1 MDLSSETADILVR
14 WTARVVVACYLLR
27 CWSDYRGSKKGEIEA
42 NALTSQWLWTAGCLL
57 FLMHIYSAFAYVHNM
72 SHAAAYEHTAE
83 RTAAVIGI
91 RWGGG
96 IYVNHAFALFW
107 LIDVVMWWSYGNL
120 WAYRSKVWYW
130 SVQGIFAFMFINAT
144 LIFGPAH
151 WIWII
156 GLLGIIAGLRV
167 FTERRANSSEGVDLG

>member
-1 MDLSSETADILVR
+1 MDLSSEAADLLVR
-14 WTARVVVACYLLR
+14 WTARIVVACYLLR
-27 CWSDYRGSKKGEIEA
+27 GWSDYRGSKTGNIEA
-42 NALTSQWLWTAGCLL
+42 NAALSRWLWTTGCVL
-57 FLMHIYSAFAYVHNM
+57 FLIHILSAFAFVHDF

-107 LIDVVMWWSYGNL
+107 LVDIVLWWSYGTH

-144 LIFGPAH
+144 LVFGPAH

-156 GLLGIIAGLRV
+156 SLLGFAVSLRV
-167 FTERRANSSEGVDLG
+167 FTERRSNSSNGADTA